1 MICSAYFVI
10 FQPQKRESQPMS
22 KPLVF
27 ISHITEEKQIAI
39 AFKELIEIS
48 FLNMLEV
55 FVSSDEDSIHMGQKW
70 LDRISNSLKTCN
82 VEIVLCSPKAIKRP
96 WINFEAGAGWV
107 RDIPVIP
114 LCHSGIE
121 PSQLPMPLNL
131 LQAAKANEISSLKLI
146 FPVLAQA
153 IGAKTPAVD
162 FSDFVNK
169 VLDFEQRYTFWD
181 ACNEAFQIIHACD
194 ASIITRLTAGESISV
209 RLTEPEISSLFAA
222 TEFLSNNEILSFTKS
237 RGVVIDAHGTTLSRT
252 FAPLPK
258 FSTVVANP
266 LFKL

>member
-1 MICSAYFVI
+1 
-10 FQPQKRESQPMS
+10 MS

-27 ISHITEEKQIAI
+27 ISHITEEKEIAI
-39 AFKELIEIS
+39 AFKELIESS

-82 VEIVLCSPKAIKRP
+82 VEIVLCSPNAIKRP

-107 RDIPVIP
+107 REIPVIP

-121 PSQLPMPLNL
+121 PSKLPMPLNL
-131 LQAAKANEISSLKLI
+131 LQAARANESSSLKLI

-153 IGAKTPAVD
+153 IGAKTPNVD
-162 FSDFVNK
+162 FTDFVNK
-169 VLDFEQRYTFWD
+169 VKDFEGRYTFWD
-181 ACNEAFQIIHACD
+181 ACNEAFQKIHACN
-194 ASIITRLTAGESISV
+194 ALIITRLTAGEVINV
-209 RLTEPEISSLFAA
+209 RLTETEISSLLAA
-222 TEFLSNNEILSFTKS
+222 TEFLSKNEILSFSKS
-237 RGVVIDAHGTTLSRT
+237 GGVMIDAHGMTLSRT

-258 FSTVVANP
+258 FSTIVGSP
-266 LFKL
+266 FFKL